1 MAGSNVNFQW
11 NQAALYD
18 IRLGMTKGLLRMGNA
33 VASQARANSPW
44 LSGALSNSIRVTAD
58 RNDTVY
64 IIAGGKFK
72 GKEVPYALVRE
83 FVNNLHPDK
92 RLYMTKALKKVANQD
107 ISQYFKELI

>member
-1 MAGSNVNFQW
+1 MAATSNFQW

-33 VASQARANSPW
+33 VAAQARSNAPV
-44 LSGALSNSIRVTAD
+44 LTGALRNSIRVTAD

-64 IIAGGKFK
+64 ILAGGSVS
-72 GKEVPYALVRE
+72 GKTVPYALYRE
-83 FVNNLHPDK
+83 FHNKKHPETTH
-92 RLYMTKALKKVANQD
+92 YMAKALTKVANQD